1 MIGAHQSAKSE
12 TVDWLTPPEW
22 IDALG
27 KFDLDPCVPETM
39 PWPTAP
45 TMWSKADDGLSQSWF
60 GRVWLNPPYG
70 APMVIVPWMKRMA
83 MHGNGIAL
91 IFARTETRCWFDY
104 IWPVAHAVMFAEGR
118 PHFHDV
124 TGKRAEGNSGAPVA
138 LISYTGFDTKMILQS
153 GIKGKLVI
161 ANENMA

>member
-1 MIGAHQSAKSE
+1 MIGAHQSARSQ

-27 KFDLDPCVPETM
+27 GFDLDPCVAETM

-45 TMWSKADDGLSQSWF
+45 VMWSKTDDGLSKSWF

-70 APMVIVPWMKRMA
+70 PPKIIAPWMKRMA
-83 MHGNGIAL
+83 DHRNGIAL

-104 IWPVAHAVMFAEGR
+104 IWPVATGVMFVAGR

-124 TGKRAEGNSGAPVA
+124 SGTRAYGNSGAPVA
-138 LISYTGFDTKMILQS
+138 LIAYTEFDVKMILQS
-153 GIKGKLVI
+153 GIKGKMVI
-161 ANENMA
+161 ANENT